1 MHSTPSRTPFSLAV
15 AVLGLVSVAV
25 GCGGNGNPVRPGSVS
40 DAGTVGAS
48 ATAGREPAADVT
60 LIAQASA
67 GHLSPAILTDRGW
80 ACFEPI
86 PNRIVCSHP
95 NQGFPA
101 LGDPPPADRPA
112 SFSFFIFDSTDRFV
126 GTELL
131 LRTDLYKGQLCE
143 STGETYDLVSVIG
156 YYECIHTVGS

>member
-1 MHSTPSRTPFSLAV
+1 MQNTVHSRRQIHAQVILARVRICFAV
-15 AVLGLVSVAV
+15 AALGVISVAA
-25 GCGGNGNPVRPGSVS
+25 GCGESANPVRPTQVS
-40 DAGTVGAS
+40 DAGTAAAS
-48 ATAGREPAADVT
+48 ATTAASKPAADVS
-60 LIAQASA
+60 LIAEASA
-67 GHLSPAILTDRGW
+67 GHLSPSVLTSRGW

-95 NQGFPA
+95 NQGFPT

-112 SFSFFIFDSTDRFV
+112 SFTFFIFDSTDRFV

-143 STGETYDLVSVIG
+143 STGEP
-156 YYECIHTVGS
+156 